1 MMRDILLLLLILAM
15 AAWWFSTY
23 GPVVG
28 PEERGIGPGDDRAG
42 ESPLVVSGPG
52 ALTEDVVGSAPAT
65 PAETEAVE
73 TPGGGSAREEMTVT
87 VTVTEVE
94 RMEPFLIGCMVG
106 GALVLAGVFAGPA
119 AAWLWDKIHK
129 K

>member
-1 MMRDILLLLLILAM
+1 MRDTILTLLILTLAVG
-15 AAWWFSTY
+15 WFSAY
-23 GPVVG
+23 GPMEL
-28 PEERGIGPGDDRAG
+28 PEERGIGPGTDRAG

-73 TPGGGSAREEMTVT
+73 TPGGGSAWEGMVVT
-87 VTVTEVE
+87 VTVTEEVE
-94 RMEPFLIGCMVG
+94 RMDPFLIGCVVG
-106 GALVLAGVFAGPA
+106 GALVLTGVFASPA

>member
-1 MMRDILLLLLILAM
+1 MMREILPLMLILAM
-15 AAWWFSTY
+15 AVGWFSVY
-23 GPVVG
+23 DPVVE
-28 PEERGIGPGDDRAG
+28 PEERGLGPGADRAG

-52 ALTEDVVGSAPAT
+52 ALAETEVVSAPAT

-73 TPGGGSAREEMTVT
+73 TPGGESAWDAMPVT
-87 VTVTEVE
+87 VEEVE

-106 GALVLAGVFAGPA
+106 GALVLAGVFASPA

>member
-1 MMRDILLLLLILAM
+1 MRDALLLLLILAL
-15 AAWWFSTY
+15 AVGWFSAN
-23 GPVVG
+23 GPMEL
-28 PEERGIGPGDDRAG
+28 PDERGLGPGTDRVG

-73 TPGGGSAREEMTVT
+73 TPGGGSDWAEMTVT
-87 VTVTEVE
+87 VVEEVE

-106 GALVLAGVFAGPA
+106 GALVLAGVFASPA
-119 AAWLWDKIHK
+119 AAWLWDKITRNT
-129 K
+129 

>member
-1 MMRDILLLLLILAM
+1 MRDALLTTLLVLALVVG
-15 AAWWFSTY
+15 FSAY
-23 GPVVG
+23 GPVVPADEQG
-28 PEERGIGPGDDRAG
+28 LGPGDDRAG

-52 ALTEDVVGSAPAT
+52 VLTEDVVGSTPAT

-73 TPGGGSAREEMTVT
+73 TPGGGSDWEEMTVT
-87 VTVTEVE
+87 VTEEVE
-94 RMEPFLIGCMVG
+94 SMEPFLIGCMVG
-106 GALVLAGVFAGPA
+106 GALVLAGVFASPA